1 LSGADTPRGDN
12 PIQRSARG
20 FSAWLIMVFTTYLFV
35 FYFLP
40 LVLVFYYGLIRLNR
54 QAGASGQH
62 TSFTLNALLVLASY
76 IFYGWWNPWFIFLM
90 LGITVV
96 NYACG
101 RIIGQAGL
109 SLSLRRC
116 VVASAI
122 VVSLGT
128 LGFFKYF
135 LFFEDNLNQVLA
147 WFGAGTMRVLAIT
160 LPIGISFYTF
170 HALSYTIDVYRGT
183 APPVRSFIDFAC
195 YISLFPQLVA
205 GPIIRY
211 NTVAEQLGSRS
222 HTPEKFAS
230 GVTLFIL
237 GFAKKILLANPMGR
251 VADTAFD
258 AQSLATPDA
267 WFGTLAYAFQIYFD
281 FSGYSDMAIG
291 LGRMI
296 GFEFLK
302 NFDSPYQADSIT
314 DFWRRWHISL
324 STFLRDYL
332 YIPLGGNRKGP
343 LRTYANLI
351 LVMLLGGLW
360 HGANWTFVVW
370 GAYHGVLLASERFR
384 GKRSGLERLPRP
396 VRVAATFILVLFS
409 WVLFRSANLND
420 AKNFLAVMFGQGHSG
435 TGMLVMPALLYT
447 QETLLI
453 MAVGAV
459 VVAWPTQA
467 HEWSR
472 EVTWRKAILVHP
484 LFCASLLAMFSQSFN
499 PFLYFQF

>member
-1 LSGADTPRGDN
+1 M
-12 PIQRSARG
+12 
-20 FSAWLIMVFTTYLFV
+20 AWPTMVFTTYLFV

-40 LVLVFYYGLIRLNR
+40 LVLVFYYALDGLSR
-54 QAGASGQH
+54 QAGASDGR
-62 TSFTLNALLVLASY
+62 TCLVLNALLVVASY

-96 NYACG
+96 NYVCG
-101 RIIGQAGL
+101 RIIGLPGIGRRL
-109 SLSLRRC
+109 SFW
-116 VVASAI
+116 VVTCAI

-135 LFFEDNLNQVLA
+135 GFFEANLNQVLT
-147 WFGAGTMRVLAIT
+147 WFGAGTVRVLAIT

-195 YISLFPQLVA
+195 YIALFPQLVA

-211 NTVAEQLGSRS
+211 NTVADQLVSRS
-222 HTPEKFAS
+222 HTWEKFAS

-251 VADTAFD
+251 VADAAFD
-258 AQSLATPDA
+258 ARSLSAPDA
-267 WFGTLAYAFQIYFD
+267 WFGALAYAFQIYFD

-302 NFDSPYQADSIT
+302 NFDSPYKAESIT

-332 YIPLGGNRKGP
+332 YIPLGGNRKGSRLHLRQPHPRHAPGRP
-343 LRTYANLI
+343 LAWGELDVRR
-351 LVMLLGGLW
+351 LGGVSRELVGLRAIPGQAQRVSTMAAAGPCGDHVRPRVDLMGPVPLGESARGDELPGGHDRAGGIRLRDAALAGPALYAGHAPH
-360 HGANWTFVVW
+360 HGHRGRGRRLADP
-370 GAYHGVLLASERFR
+370 GARVEQGGHLAQGRPRASAVLRLAA
-384 GKRSGLERLPRP
+384 GD
-396 VRVAATFILVLFS
+396 V
-409 WVLFRSANLND
+409 
-420 AKNFLAVMFGQGHSG
+420 LAVVQP
-435 TGMLVMPALLYT
+435 VPLLPV
-447 QETLLI
+447 L
-453 MAVGAV
+453 A
-459 VVAWPTQA
+459 PKQA
-467 HEWSR
+467 
-472 EVTWRKAILVHP
+472 
-484 LFCASLLAMFSQSFN
+484 
-499 PFLYFQF
+499 